1 MLERKAREAILE
13 EIRDRP
19 RIPVSEVCDLV
30 RMHYTA
36 DIERLIARDVRRIA
50 TNLAAQVRDEDG
62 RRAVFSVQEAGNDRY
77 VNVDVSQDVFELQ
90 AVQENLVKQRDSR
103 DWSIEK
109 VTKRL
114 EAVAPKHAIRA

>member
-1 MLERKAREAILE
+1 MLERKAREAIME
-13 EIRDRP
+13 KIRERS

>member
-1 MLERKAREAILE
+1 MRA
-13 EIRDRP
+13 EIRAIDH
-19 RIPVSEVCDLV
+19 L
-30 RMHYTA
+30 TLA
-36 DIERLIARDVRRIA
+36 KDVRRIA